1 MEHATARPDDRS
13 ARVAGLLFV
22 VTFVSAIAGLLL
34 YGPVLS
40 DPLYVA
46 GPGDDVRV
54 LLGVVCE
61 IVLVISNLGTAV
73 VLYPVLRRHHEAAAI
88 GFVVARVIECAF
100 IIVGMLAVLTIVG
113 LRREAAADGSGAELV
128 DVARALV
135 VLHDWTFLLG
145 PGFTVGIGNGLLL
158 GFLMF
163 RSRLVPRPLAVIG
176 LVGGPLM
183 SVSGIAVLFGAYGQT
198 SVVSGLLTV
207 PEIVWEAS
215 LGIVLLVAGFRRGA
229 RPVAAEAVVGAVN
242 RPEAD
247 RAARGPASD

>member
-1 MEHATARPDDRS
+1 MQPAIRPDDRS
-13 ARVAGLLFV
+13 ARIAGFLFI

-40 DPLYVA
+40 DPSYVA

-61 IVLVISNLGTAV
+61 IVLVISNLGTAI
-73 VLYPVLRRHHEAAAI
+73 VLYPVLRRYHEAAAI
-88 GFVVARVIECAF
+88 GFVVARVIECVL
-100 IIVGMLAVLTIVG
+100 IIVGMLAVLTVVG
-113 LRREAAADGSGAELV
+113 LRREAAADGTGSELV
-128 DVARALV
+128 EVAGALV

-163 RSRLVPRPLAVIG
+163 RSGLVPRPLAVIG

-183 SVSGIAVLFGAYGQT
+183 SLSGIAVLFGAYGQT
-198 SVVSGLLTV
+198 SVVSGILTL

-215 LGIVLLVAGFRRGA
+215 LGIYLLVVGFRRGTRRA
-229 RPVAAEAVVGAVN
+229 PAAEGA
-242 RPEAD
+242 P
-247 RAARGPASD
+247 AASVSSS